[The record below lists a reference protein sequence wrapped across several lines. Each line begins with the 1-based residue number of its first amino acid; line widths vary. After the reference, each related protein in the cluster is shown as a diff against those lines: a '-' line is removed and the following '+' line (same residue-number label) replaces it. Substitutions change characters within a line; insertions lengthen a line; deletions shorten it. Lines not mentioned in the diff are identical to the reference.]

1 MDITL
6 EHISKSFDKK
16 NKVIDDLSVTF
27 KDGELTT
34 LLGFSGCG
42 KTTLLRMI
50 TGLETPEEGRIL
62 FGDKVLFDKKNKI
75 DLAPQERG
83 AAFVFQD
90 FALWP
95 NMTVKKNVSFAVSS
109 LLEEPKLGK
118 NYLQESKK
126 RKEEIERRT
135 EEALQMVN
143 MEEYASRLPSELS
156 GGQKQRV
163 AIARAIATH
172 PQMILFDEPL
182 SALDALLR
190 EKMRGEIRELV
201 KKLKMTAIFVTHDQ
215 AEAMAISDR
224 IFVMSKGRVEEA
236 SSPKEIYWHPESKFV
251 AEFLGKA
258 SWLSDT
264 DFLRPEDITLT
275 PSENAIEVKVKLLDS
290 QLQGG
295 SYFSKASDG
304 EKTYLFYDGTERKI
318 GDEFSLYYSKENVR
332 HVIR

>member
-1 MDITL
+1 MDVQL

-16 NKVIDDLSVTF
+16 NKVIDDLSATF
-27 KDGELTT
+27 RDGDLTT

-50 TGLETPEEGRIL
+50 AGLETPDEGKIL
-62 FGDKVLFDKKNKI
+62 YGDEVLFDSEKKI
-75 DLAPQERG
+75 DLPPKKRG
-83 AAFVFQD
+83 VSFVFQD

-95 NMTVKKNVSFAVSS
+95 NMTARKNVSFAFSS
-109 LLEEPKLGK
+109 QLPNPKLNK
-118 NYLQESKK
+118 NFFTEEKK

-135 EEALQMVN
+135 LDALKMVN
-143 MEEYASRLPSELS
+143 MLEFKDRLPGELS

-163 AIARAIATH
+163 AIARAIVTH
-172 PQMILFDEPL
+172 PRLILFDEPL

-201 KKLKMTAIFVTHDQ
+201 KSLKMTAIFVTHDQ
-215 AEAMAISDR
+215 AEAMAISDK
-224 IFVMSKGRVEEA
+224 IFVMSKGKVEEA
-236 SSPKEIYWHPESKFV
+236 SSPKKIYWHPESKFV

-258 SWLSDT
+258 SWLSDDT
-264 DFLRPEDITLT
+264 FLRPEDISLV
-275 PSENAIEVKVKLLDS
+275 PISESIEVKVKLIES

-295 SYFSKASDG
+295 SYFCKGSD
-304 EKTYLFYDGTERKI
+304 EKRTYLFFDSLERNI
-318 GDEFSLYYSKENVR
+318 GDEFSLYYSKDNIR